1 MFGMRVVTAQEMRE
15 LDKRAA
21 EKYGIPSILLM
32 ENAGRAVAD
41 AAIELLEGADYS
53 HIVVVAGPG
62 NNGGDGFV
70 AARHL
75 HNAGE
80 FVKIFYFGDRESAK
94 GDALAN
100 IEVAEKM
107 GLEIDSSRDLD
118 ALDAALR
125 NCGLIIDAL
134 LGTGVK
140 GELRSEMAAVI
151 GRMNKHHVRGRVPL
165 IAVDIPSGLDAD
177 TGQALGPKATQQNP
191 ELFWQ
196 NAVEADVTVT
206 FACPKL
212 GLVIDADKEFF
223 TGKIVVADIGI
234 PKEEVCHIETGVF
247 LIDEDMLQLPHNPRP
262 AGAHKGTF
270 GHLAIVAGS
279 VGMTGAA
286 TLAAEAALR
295 SGAGL
300 VTLLVPESL
309 NDIMEVKVTEAM
321 TIPVPEGKARA
332 FGMASLDKVLE
343 YIAKWDGAV
352 IGPGFGR
359 DEDTVAFTQE
369 LIRRINKPAVVDADA
384 LYAISRDLSVLKKC
398 KAQLVLTP
406 HPGEMAMLLGTTTA
420 DVQSNRLEVAR
431 KFAQD
436 HGVILILKG
445 ARTIIAEPGGNAFI
459 NITGTP
465 GMATGGTG
473 DVLTGLLGGLIVQ
486 EPGMPLWIWANTAV
500 CVHGRAGELA
510 AEELGESAMI
520 ASDLIKYLPTVLKE
534 LEFSRQ
540 IERE

>member
-15 LDKRAA
+15 LDKRAT

-32 ENAGRAVAD
+32 ENAGRAVFD
-41 AAIELLEGADYS
+41 AAVELLEDVES
-53 HIVVVAGPG
+53 CSIVVVAGPG

-75 HNAGE
+75 HNAGA

-100 IEVAEKM
+100 IEIAEKM

-125 NCGLIIDAL
+125 NCNLIIDAL
-134 LGTGVK
+134 LGTGAK
-140 GELRSEMAAVI
+140 GELRPEMAAVI

-177 TGQALGPKATQQNP
+177 TGQPLGPGISP
-191 ELFWQ
+191 GHVMEE
-196 NAVEADVTVT
+196 AVMADVTVT
-206 FACPKL
+206 FVCPKL
-212 GLVIDADKEFF
+212 GLIVDAGAITY
-223 TGKIVVADIGI
+223 TGEIVVADIGI
-234 PKEEVCHIETGVF
+234 PKEEIRKTENAVVV
-247 LIDEDMLQLPHNPRP
+247 LDLDKMQLPHACRP
-262 AGAHKGTF
+262 YDAHKGTF
-270 GHLAIVAGS
+270 GHLAIIAGS

-359 DEDTVAFTQE
+359 DEDTIAFTQE
-369 LIRRINKPAVVDADA
+369 LIRRIDKPAVVDADA
-384 LYAISRDLSVLKKC
+384 LYAISRDLSVLKEC
-398 KAQLVLTP
+398 KGQLVLTP

-431 KFAQD
+431 KFARD
-436 HGVILILKG
+436 HGVVVVLKG
-445 ARTIIAEPGGNAFI
+445 ARTIIAEPGGNAYI
-459 NITGTP
+459 NTTGTP

-486 EPGMPLWIWANTAV
+486 EPEKPLWIWANTAV

-520 ASDLIKYLPTVLKE
+520 ASDLIKYLPTVLKAR
-534 LEFSRQ
+534 EFPRQ